1 MVTLNFKFYKVYKTV
16 SVSYRE
22 VFSPCTYVNSSS
34 KSKLLL
40 AEEPERASTIGAKP
54 LDILNV
60 PRRGL
65 NVSPSIEPIIR
76 IPNVTQNVPMRRNS
90 TSSSI
95 NDRITTTLPTTSGD
109 DSSDSDWNGDHENEK
124 ALFVVMK
131 SEPEEEPT
139 ASKAEKTTVA
149 SGLSDFEEILKTS
162 TAEWESKI
170 DEFRQIFF

>member
-1 MVTLNFKFYKVYKTV
+1 MN
-16 SVSYRE
+16 
-22 VFSPCTYVNSSS
+22 NSS

-40 AEEPERASTIGAKP
+40 AEEPEKASTIGAKP
-54 LDILNV
+54 LEILNV

-65 NVSPSIEPIIR
+65 TVSPSIEPIIR

-90 TSSSI
+90 SSSSSI
-95 NDRITTTLPTTSGD
+95 NDRTTTTLPTTSGD

-131 SEPEEEPT
+131 SEPEEEST
-139 ASKAEKTTVA
+139 ASKAEKATVA
-149 SGLSDFEEILKTS
+149 SGLSDFEGILKTS

-170 DEFRQIFF
+170 FFLMI